1 MTNEELLKIY
11 LIDPVLID
19 NDYVSKE
26 EVENFDWNDKRKI
39 PIVESLKIIIRETAK
54 NTGDRTTVR
63 LVNQYLDNS
72 L

>member
-11 LIDPVLID
+11 LKDPVFIE
-19 NDYVSKE
+19 NEYVSKE

-39 PIVESLKIIIRETAK
+39 PIVESLKIIVRESAK
-54 NTGDRTTVR
+54 DTGERTTVR
-63 LVNQYLDNS
+63 LINQYLDNS

>member
-11 LIDPVLID
+11 LKDPVFID
-19 NDYVSKE
+19 NEYISEE

-39 PIVESLKIIIRETAK
+39 PIVEALKIIIRESA
-54 NTGDRTTVR
+54 NDTGDRTSVR
-63 LVNQYLDNS
+63 LVNQYLDNT